1 MVAFKVRH
9 GSDWTTIANGT
20 AISVRHGGAW
30 VNPTKVKVRHGGAW
44 VDVWSKSDPLTL
56 AFDCNV
62 SEGWRDNS
70 WRGTDDIYIG
80 AWQSGAPY
88 GTLGTFYGDN
98 LSVLE
103 FSGNSTTS
111 GHTSTTLAE
120 ALAVRPN
127 VTSATLYLYRR
138 TAGFGTIPSMTNT
151 LKVGQMNKA
160 NGTTLNYDA
169 ADFVQTTNMQTIPAS
184 DLIGWGTNDAETFT
198 LPSSGLTD
206 FITHVSTKQMWLSE
220 KSTGWV
226 AYGGSGTYNKLYSII
241 DGAGDTYNPVLT
253 VTMDY

>member
-9 GSDWTTIANGT
+9 GSAWTTIANGT
-20 AISVRHGGAW
+20 AISVRHGSAW

-56 AFDCNV
+56 TFDCNV

-80 AWQSGAPY
+80 AWQDGAPY
-88 GTLGTFYGDN
+88 GTLSTFYGDN

-103 FSGNSTTS
+103 FSGNSTTA
-111 GHTSTTLAE
+111 GHTSTTLEE
-120 ALAVRPN
+120 ALAVRSN

-138 TAGFGTIPSMTNT
+138 TAGFTTIPSMTNT

-169 ADFVQTTNMQTIPAS
+169 ADFVQTTNMQTIYVRS
-184 DLIGWGTNDAETFT
+184 
-198 LPSSGLTD
+198 
-206 FITHVSTKQMWLSE
+206 
-220 KSTGWV
+220 
-226 AYGGSGTYNKLYSII
+226 
-241 DGAGDTYNPVLT
+241 
-253 VTMDY
+253 

>member
-1 MVAFKVRH
+1 MAQIKARKNGAWVSVPN
-9 GSDWTTIANGT
+9 GTTIKAEKNG
-20 AISVRHGGAW
+20 SL
-30 VNPTKVKVRHGGAW
+30 VNPTKIQARKNGAW
-44 VDVWSKSDPLTL
+44 YTVWNKSDPLTL

-62 SEGWRDNS
+62 SEGWRENS
-70 WRGTDDIYIG
+70 WRGNDDIYIG

-98 LSVLE
+98 LSALE
-103 FSGNSTTS
+103 FSGNSTTG

-220 KSTGWV
+220 KTTGWV
-226 AYGGSGTYNKLYSII
+226 AYGGSATYNKLYSII

>member
-1 MVAFKVRH
+1 MATLKRH
-9 GSDWTTIANGT
+9 NGTTWVEIPNGT
-20 AISVRHGGAW
+20 AFKYHNGSTF
-30 VNPTKVKVRHGGAW
+30 VNPTHVKYHNGSTW
-44 VDVWSKSDPLTL
+44 VTVWSKSDPLTL

-62 SEGWRDNS
+62 SEGWRENS

-151 LKVGQMNKA
+151 LKVGQMNKN
-160 NGTTLNYDA
+160 NGTTLNYNA
-169 ADFVQTTNMQTIPAS
+169 GDFVQTTNMQTIPAS

-220 KSTGWV
+220 KTTGWV
-226 AYGGSGTYNKLYSII
+226 AYGGSATYNKLYSII

-253 VTMDY
+253 VTLDY